1 MRIKNL
7 ILKSIKSKTLLTDI
21 FGYGLVVTNFADKYL
36 AGQLTMY
43 KEYNWLKRKFGRE
56 VRDYSKIKVESE
68 RGKDY
73 VWLCWLQGI
82 DNAPQLVKDCYSSVR
97 YWLKDK
103 EIIVITKDNYKDYV
117 QFPEYVIEKWNKGI
131 ISNTHFSD
139 LLRLELLI
147 KYGGFWLDA
156 TTYLTG
162 KVPSYVEKNDFF
174 VYRNGWMDMEMINMG
189 SWFIYSKRTNN
200 LLLVETRRL
209 LYKYW
214 RKYNYI
220 KNYFLMH
227 MFFRMV
233 TDKNQGEWE
242 KVPVINQIDSHLL
255 MQELNNEY
263 DFERYREITK
273 LTSIHKLTYKGILDE
288 ENTVLK
294 CLDELYKRQEKI

>member
-233 TDKNQGEWE
+233 TDKNQGEWK

-263 DFERYREITK
+263 DFERYREITT

-294 CLDELYKRQEKI
+294 YLDELYKRQEKI

>member
-7 ILKSIKSKTLLTDI
+7 ILKSMQSKTLLTDI

-43 KEYNWLKRKFGRE
+43 KEYSWLKRKFGKE
-56 VRDYSKIKVESE
+56 VQDYSKIKVESNE
-68 RGKDY
+68 GKDC
-73 VWLCWLQGI
+73 VWVCWLQGI
-82 DNAPQLVKDCYSSVR
+82 DNAPQLVKDCYDSVS

-103 EIIVITKDNYKDYV
+103 EIIVITEENYKDYV
-117 QFPEYVIEKWNKGI
+117 QFPEYIIEKWKKGI

-147 KYGGFWLDA
+147 KYGGLWLDA

-162 KVPSYVEKNDFF
+162 VLPDYIKKNDFF

-200 LLLVETRRL
+200 LLLLETRRL

-214 RKYNYI
+214 KKYNYI

-233 TDKNQGEWE
+233 TDKNQETWK

-263 DFERYREITK
+263 DNKRYREIIK
-273 LTSIHKLTYKGILDE
+273 LTSVHKLTYKGISNKK
-288 ENTVLK
+288 NTMAKYLN
-294 CLDELYKRQEKI
+294 ELYKI